1 MAVKIR
7 MTRMGRRHRPFYRIN
22 AIDSRAPRDGEIL
35 EKLGHYDPLVKDTE
49 KQLVL
54 NVERVKYW
62 LDKGAIPSDTVS
74 EMLLKL
80 GVKHKYAEQKAAR
93 RDKARAIA
101 KAKGKEF
108 FTKGGK
114 IAAEKTI
121 ENAAKAAEAKAKA
134 EAAAKEAAIKAAEAK
149 AKADAEA
156 KEAAAKAADERAKA
170 EAAAKETAAKAAEE
184 KAKADAEA
192 KEREAKAA
200 EETKVEEK
208 AAVVEEKPELVE
220 EKLEVVEE
228 KAEVVEEKSDSEAE
242 AKVEEASEPQA
253 KLEDTPQA
261 KEEDTSSE
269 DEEKKE

>member
-80 GVKHKYAEQKAAR
+80 GVKHKYAEQKASR

-121 ENAAKAAEAKAKA
+121 ENAAKAAEEKAKA

-156 KEAAAKAADERAKA
+156 KEAAAKAA
-170 EAAAKETAAKAAEE
+170 EE

-200 EETKVEEK
+200 EETKAEEK
-208 AAVVEEKPELVE
+208 AAVVEEKPEPVE
-220 EKLEVVEE
+220 EKLEFVEE

-242 AKVEEASEPQA
+242 AKVEEASEQPEA
-253 KLEDTPQA
+253 KPEDTPQT